1 MSYKKIIPYIDISNQ
16 SEERIK
22 DLAVYYDNTGA
33 DEILL
38 CDDSKDNLSKEKL
51 LKITKEIGK
60 EVDTPIIIGL
70 YPKRFEDVKK
80 AFYTGAKK
88 VLIKEPFNMDT
99 NVILEAAHRFGKDRM
114 LIEISE
120 DVLGSDKFQELKEIE
135 SCFFI
140 KPVAF
145 TESTKQFIQNLL
157 VPVFIYNSLLEKDLH
172 ELLTIEN
179 VAGIVTD
186 YFKVNRKKSEIGTN
200 SEDIMSTKIDL
211 KNQGVLINTFE
222 TSINFSEFKLNEE
235 GLIPV
240 ITKDYRTGEVLM
252 LAYMNKE
259 AYNTTIRTGQMT
271 YYSRSRKAI
280 WRKGETSGHI
290 QYLKSLYIDCDKD
303 TILANVKQIGPA
315 CHTGNQSCFY
325 TKLMKKEYNETNPM
339 TIFQSVYDTIMERKL
354 NPKEGSY
361 TNYLLDQGID
371 KILKKCGEEATEIV
385 IAAKNPDKEE
395 LVYEIS
401 DFLYHMM
408 VLMVHWDLDWN
419 DIIGE
424 LAKR

>member
-22 DLAVYYDNTGA
+22 NLAVYYDNTGA

-38 CDDSKDNLSKEKL
+38 CDDSKDDLSKEKL
-51 LKITKEIGK
+51 LKVTKEIGK
-60 EVDTPIIIGL
+60 EVDTPILIGL
-70 YPKRFEDVKK
+70 YVRRFEDIKK

-88 VLIKEPFNMDT
+88 VIIKWASTLDGS
-99 NVILEAAHRFGKDRM
+99 VILEAAHRFGKDRI
-114 LIEISE
+114 LIEINE
-120 DVLGSDKFQELKEIE
+120 DVLGSEEFQELKEIE
-135 SCFFI
+135 SGLFI

-145 TESTKQFIQNLL
+145 TESIKRFIQNLL
-157 VPVFIYNSLLEKDLH
+157 VPVFICDSLLEKDLY

-179 VAGIVTD
+179 VAGIVTN
-186 YFKVNRKKSEIGTN
+186 YFEVAWEKTEPETN
-200 SEDIMSTKIDL
+200 DENIMNAKIDL
-211 KNQGVLINTFE
+211 KNQGILINTFE
-222 TSINFSEFKLNEE
+222 TSIDFSEFKLNEE

-240 ITKDYRTGEVLM
+240 ITKEYRTGEVLM

-259 AYNTTIRTGQMT
+259 AYNTTIRTGKMT
-271 YYSRSRKAI
+271 YYSRSRKKL

-303 TILANVKQIGPA
+303 TILANVKQIGSA

-339 TIFQSVYDTIMERKL
+339 TIFQSVYDTIIERKS

-371 KILKKCGEEATEIV
+371 KILKKCGEEVTEIV

-395 LVYEIS
+395 LKYEIS

-408 VLMVHWDLDWN
+408 VLMVQCDLDWK

-424 LAKR
+424 LANR